1 MQDHGCLS
9 LCPSVLYSFCGL
21 PTHPLSVV
29 TASHL
34 FCFSSHPHLLHCIHS
49 QLLTLFPI
57 SLRKHKHSK
66 ETSCTSS
73 LPCTSTKPSGLQ
85 PQPFSCHCQP
95 PHLSTTASP
104 SHLLTRGS
112 PAASLLHYSASH
124 FLHPCKYVN
133 TCSLSDKY
141 QKALPL

>member
-73 LPCTSTKPSGLQ
+73 LPCTSTKTLWSPASAFLLPLPTSPSVHDSQ
-85 PQPFSCHCQP
+85 P
-95 PHLSTTASP
+95 LSP
-104 SHLLTRGS
+104 SHTW
-112 PAASLLHYSASH
+112 
-124 FLHPCKYVN
+124 
-133 TCSLSDKY
+133 LSSSFPFTLFSIAFPPPM
-141 QKALPL
+141 QIC